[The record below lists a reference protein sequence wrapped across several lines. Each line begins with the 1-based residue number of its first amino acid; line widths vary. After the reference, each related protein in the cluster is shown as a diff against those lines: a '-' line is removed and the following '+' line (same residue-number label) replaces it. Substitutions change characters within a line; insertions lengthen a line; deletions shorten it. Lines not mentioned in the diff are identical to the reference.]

1 MKTTKTGK
9 KTTNNATP
17 NNLENSSRRYNSLVD
32 RASKMKTDADATGAL
47 IDAEVYRRWSLEPAA
62 MNYAYARKNED
73 NDEQLLDFSKC
84 SEPFNIGNI
93 IVHTGW
99 QGDAG
104 DCGTVQLCTSFDKDG
119 KPMPTYDREGN
130 VTYLPA
136 TRGQIH
142 KIPKEGVDVCT
153 ITTTERDLSLYR
165 VFGRSEAPLFGYEL
179 WCIDNRPDYY
189 DNPEE
194 MREALTKSYCEQIV
208 SPTKHLEKDKV
219 FPFYSWAYCM
229 FVSYKDWQNY
239 NKLPL
244 DKMVIGT
251 DTLAGFNDSIEF
263 MKWLISVYD
272 EKTPDRYEIPSPE
285 VPDWQMPVIF
295 FDVNDC
301 DGYCQQL
308 VHDMIP
314 VRLDTHRRETN
325 DDQNPQDYI
334 VQYYD
339 LDGWT
344 NGNELGVMGNYAEL
358 AARLKGGKMGI
369 DSGKDCVS
377 CCPLIFP
384 EGRVS
389 QDDDVHECMFSE
401 LIQNCLELWYID
413 ENKFNSLPQ
422 VEGDL
427 LLDTLLEP
435 YRIVNNEYRKNSW
448 YENDYLIEYQRN
460 IIQQDWF
467 FTHIRRTY
475 LYIIVMYGLYSFTK
489 GKVGD
494 SAKARECL
502 AVIETAMGFPI
513 HPSWS
518 IAEYNGTMYSVT
530 LLTRALL
537 GYYHEIYG

>member
-1 MKTTKTGK
+1 
-9 KTTNNATP
+9 
-17 NNLENSSRRYNSLVD
+17 
-32 RASKMKTDADATGAL
+32 MKTDADATGAL

-62 MNYAYARKNED
+62 MNHAYARKNGG
-73 NDEQLLDFSKC
+73 DEQEPLDFSKC

-119 KPMPTYDREGN
+119 KPIPSGVDDADDRYLA
-130 VTYLPA
+130 YLPA

-142 KIPKEGVDVCT
+142 KIPKGGVDVCT
-153 ITTTERDLSLYR
+153 ITTIERDLSLCR
-165 VFGRSEAPLFGYEL
+165 VFGRSEAPLFGYEV

-194 MREALTKSYCEQIV
+194 MREALTKSYREQIV
-208 SPTKHLEKDKV
+208 SPVKHLEKDKV
-219 FPFYSWAYCM
+219 FPFYSWTYCM

-251 DTLAGFNDSIEF
+251 DVLAGFDNSIEF
-263 MKWLISVYD
+263 MQWLIKYYD
-272 EKTPDRYEIPSPE
+272 EKTDYMYQIPSPE

-339 LDGWT
+339 LGSWT
-344 NGNELGVMGNYAEL
+344 NGNNLGVMGNYADL
-358 AARLKGGKMGI
+358 ASRLKGGKMGI
-369 DSGKDCVS
+369 NSGKSCVS

-389 QDDDVHECMFSE
+389 QDDNVHECMFSE
-401 LIQNCLELWYID
+401 LIQNCLELWYVD
-413 ENKFNSLPQ
+413 ENKFNSLPYA
-422 VEGDL
+422 EGVLSSNSL
-427 LLDTLLEP
+427 LGP
-435 YRIVNNEYRKNSW
+435 YREVDGEYRKNSW
-448 YENDYLIEYQRN
+448 YENDYLIEHYSDQMN
-460 IIQQDWF
+460 MGWF
-467 FTHIRRTY
+467 DTRKRRSY
-475 LYIIVMYGLYSFTK
+475 LYIIVMGGLYSFAC
-489 GKVGD
+489 GMNGNA
-494 SAKARECL
+494 SEARGYL
-502 AVIETAMGFPI
+502 NMIEQAMGFPT
-513 HPSWS
+513 HESWS
-518 IAEYNGTMYSVT
+518 VSNYNETMYSVT

-537 GYYHEIYG
+537 GYYHEIYE